1 MAVSCNMLTE
11 PVSAVLLNASQRALT
26 VAGGVQGVWLLFL
39 KQELA
44 DLPRNVKSGGEDLI

>member
-11 PVSAVLLNASQRALT
+11 PVSAVLWNASQRALT